1 MKFLVNRKIMHTY
14 NLALD
19 AWAKYRKWLEDGRL
33 PTYNCINRT

>member
-19 AWAKYRKWLEDGRL
+19 AWGQSTENGLKMVGCLHTTA
-33 PTYNCINRT
+33 